1 MQAAG
6 HHDQITSASNHLH
19 AKLTMPPLLPLWQA
33 ARRYGGSIGPALAV
47 PASMSKAV
55 VPQPSTPSLASVFGG
70 LSLQAR
76 QASILADLRDN
87 DGAYNKRKRV
97 GRGPSSGFGKTS
109 GRGQKGR
116 KARGN
121 VRPWFQGG
129 QTPLVVTWGRKG
141 FVNHR
146 APELTELNLDRLQEW
161 IDAGRIDATRQ
172 ITPRELIR
180 SGLIGKVEDGV
191 KILARGAETFRT
203 PIDIVASRVSG
214 AAVAAIEGAG
224 GKVTT
229 RYYTR
234 DSIQRLLRGE
244 AVHTVKPLPT
254 GPEHLGRVLAERN
267 GLPTGVVR
275 MPDPTSRRDI
285 EYYRDP
291 AHRGYLS
298 HTLAPGESPSLYF
311 KVPLERRVLSKA
323 KLERDKAKNMS
334 DPKLW

>member
-1 MQAAG
+1 
-6 HHDQITSASNHLH
+6 
-19 AKLTMPPLLPLWQA
+19 MPPRLPLWQA
-33 ARRYGGSIGPALAV
+33 ARCCRVPISSAPAV
-47 PASMSKAV
+47 PAPISKAV
-55 VPQPSTPSLASVFGG
+55 VPQLPPTSLASVFGA
-70 LSLQAR
+70 LSLQTR
-76 QASILADLRDN
+76 HASILADLRDN
-87 DGAYNKRKRV
+87 EGAYNKRKRV

-129 QTPLVVTWGRKG
+129 QTPLMVTWGRKG

-161 IDAGRIDATRQ
+161 IDAGRIDATKQ

-180 SGLIGKVEDGV
+180 SGLVGKVEDGI

-203 PIDIVASRVSG
+203 PVDIVASRVSG

-234 DSIQRLLRGE
+234 DSIQRLLRDQ
-244 AVHTVKPLPT
+244 AVHTLQPLPT
-254 GPEHLGRVLAERN
+254 GPEHVDRVLAERKD
-267 GLPTGVVR
+267 LPTSIVR

-311 KVPLERRVLSKA
+311 KVPLERRVVSKA
-323 KLERDKAKNMS
+323 KLQRDKAKNMA